1 MHGTQAYPR
10 LRFGIGNDYPQG
22 QLINYVLG
30 DFSEEQRQVIPE
42 QAKKA
47 IAGIRTW
54 AFAGMG
60 LAMNQLNTRP
70 KAEEEGA

>member
-1 MHGTQAYPR
+1 M
-10 LRFGIGNDYPQG
+10 
-22 QLINYVLG
+22 INYVLG